1 MERLVVWRGLDDWR
15 AEAAHVR
22 VDGDRL
28 NATGTQLGV
37 TPEPYRLDYSLRT
50 GPGFVTERLELSV
63 LRSGALKRL
72 LVVRRPDGTW
82 TADDRVLTDVEGA
95 LDCDLQNS
103 PLTNTMPVLREDLL
117 ASGAQPRDF
126 VMAWVAVPDL
136 TVHRSEQRYEPLD
149 ERRVRYV
156 GLGTDFTA
164 DLELDDDGLVVRYPQ
179 LGERVQPSRGLTPL
193 A

>member
-1 MERLVVWRGLDDWR
+1 MERLLVWGGLDDWR
-15 AEAAHVR
+15 AESAHVR
-22 VDGDRL
+22 LDGDRL
-28 NATGTQLGV
+28 TATGTQLGV

-50 GPGFVTERLELSV
+50 TAGFVTERLELSV

-72 LVVRRPDGTW
+72 LVVRTPDGAW
-82 TADDRVLTDVEGA
+82 TADDRELPEVEGA

-117 ASGAQPRDF
+117 APGAEPRDF
-126 VMAWVAVPDL
+126 VMAWVAVPEL
-136 TVHRSEQRYEPLD
+136 EVHRSEQRYEPLD

-164 DLELDDDGLVVRYPQ
+164 DLELDEDGLVVRYPQ
-179 LGERVQPSRGLTPL
+179 LGERVSSAP
-193 A
+193 